1 MSDFTVAARLLP
13 DVPGWTAGLAS
24 LTRGSAGDHLLRTYG
39 KGRTSVFVEVMAGTS
54 AAQVVAQAINAP
66 LGEEMDGRIGSRA
79 WLLRGLRAYLVT
91 DRGAVH
97 SLSVIL
103 RGGPGDLPGSVR
115 LEVHG
120 RALRP
125 DDAVTLALALDWDA
139 IVAELAGHH
148 PFDAARVAAASS
160 PPASP
165 PAHQPLLWPML
176 PSLTSME
183 QMHRLERRHPPRFAV
198 VNQDAALAMTGH
210 DAHRFAA
217 MPTPVLHVAEPGFA
231 PDLIWAG
238 LHFASAQL
246 RNALGLGPDVVEY
259 RDVEVSGRAVPART
273 ADYKVLRVV
282 HEADPADL
290 ARMYGHEPD
299 READGSPTTAW
310 LLSIA
315 GPHATPTRMIWR
327 EGFVPPAPLFRD
339 RNGRL
344 IATEALAERVTRAG
358 ITDVVFQDLVSEAAL
373 HGLVFRP
380 GSPAHA

>member
-1 MSDFTVAARLLP
+1 MSDFTVATRLLP

-24 LTRGSAGDHLLRTYG
+24 LTRGSAGDHLVRIYE
-39 KGRTSVFVEVMAGTS
+39 KGRSSVFVEVTAGTS

-79 WLLRGLRAYLVT
+79 WLLRGCRAHLIT

-139 IVAELAGHH
+139 IVAELAGH
-148 PFDAARVAAASS
+148 PFNAARVAAASS
-160 PPASP
+160 PPAPP
-165 PAHQPLLWPML
+165 PAHQPLLWLML
-176 PSLTSME
+176 PSLSSME
-183 QMHRLERRHPPRFAV
+183 RMHRLERRRPPRFAV
-198 VNQDAALAMTGH
+198 VNQDAA
-210 DAHRFAA
+210 FAA

-231 PDLIWAG
+231 PDVIWAG
-238 LHFASAQL
+238 LHFASARL
-246 RNALGLGPDVVEY
+246 RDALNLGPDAVEY
-259 RDVEVSGRAVPART
+259 SDVDTTGSTAARAAN
-273 ADYKVLRVV
+273 YKVFRVV
-282 HEADPADL
+282 HGADPVDL

-299 READGSPTTAW
+299 RETDGSPTTAW

-339 RNGRL
+339 RDGRL

-358 ITDVVFQDLVSEAAL
+358 VTDVVFQDLVSEAAL
-373 HGLVFRP
+373 HGLVFRSGPPMHVQAP
-380 GSPAHA
+380 GAR